1 MDRHRRLD
9 HHPDCHLWRSEQ
21 VHAARTT
28 TRSSLPDTE
37 STKAQEVLQAKFGG
51 LASNANANILFSPE
65 TGTIQQP
72 SVKASIDQLEAKV
85 KQIGSVA
92 AVESPYTTLALPS
105 AQLISPNGEVGRM
118 QVTFKVPDNEVP
130 QADVKQLVSDVQAAN
145 TAELKVGVGGQVVD
159 FASSEPPKS
168 EGIGVLVAI
177 VILLI
182 MFGSIV
188 AAGLPILTALI
199 GLSAGISHWSRW
211 RRMSSTLRRSVR
223 LWRQ

>member
-1 MDRHRRLD
+1 MRRVQRLVQPARPDR
-9 HHPDCHLWRSEQ
+9 
-21 VHAARTT
+21 
-28 TRSSLPDTE
+28 

-92 AVESPYTTLALPS
+92 AVESPYTTPRRCPARTV
-105 AQLISPNGEVGRM
+105 SPNGEVGRM

-145 TAELKVGVGGQVVD
+145 TAELKRL
-159 FASSEPPKS
+159 ALAARSLTSPASEPPK
-168 EGIGVLVAI
+168 AR
-177 VILLI
+177 
-182 MFGSIV
+182 
-188 AAGLPILTALI
+188 ALAS
-199 GLSAGISHWSRW
+199 LSR
-211 RRMSSTLRRSVR
+211 SSFC
-223 LWRQ
+223 